1 MRHADTFSR
10 CQVVRL
16 TNDDWLICQ
25 TWLERLSELTTFRF
39 WRHSLRCFFCDFSK
53 QHRSYRTATDVACSE
68 ICLLF
73 FDHEPHWFGTPW
85 QQCASGIMTVQQ
97 SRMRRLHWSNVLSVP
112 PSLQR
117 MLEAPPRLQWT
128 IPPRSRTAA
137 IQHKLLTNS
146 DRDHDCD
153 SNPCFQG
160 FINSET
166 AVRPEHAGRTQ
177 FFEGLLRPR

>member
-39 WRHSLRCFFCDFSK
+39 WRHSLRCFFVILVNSTD
-53 QHRSYRTATDVACSE
+53 RTGLPLMLLVQKFAC
-68 ICLLF
+68 CFLT
-73 FDHEPHWFGTPW
+73 EPHWFGTPW